1 MSWAKDDVPKT
12 KLAWA
17 NRFWQHFIDNAGVDP
32 DRWANFVKA
41 FIKGGIVTMGE
52 GTLMSSSY
60 ISMDPAHYDRFIL
73 HGNFRSG
80 ENGRDKWN
88 KVAALTKDLRT
99 QYIRANGDDLPPGDQ
114 NLGCFKP

>member
-32 DRWANFVKA
+32 NRWADFVKT
-41 FIKGGIVTMGE
+41 FIKGGNVTMGE

-60 ISMDPAHYDRFIL
+60 INMSPEHYDRFIL
-73 HGNFRSG
+73 HGNFRWG

-114 NLGCFKP
+114 NLGYFKP